1 MTPGPVEHR
10 IARAVAQ
17 FNAGRRDDA
26 LQYCRD
32 ALEDA
37 PHHAGLHH
45 LMAVLLLDAGE
56 AAQAL
61 SHAELSL
68 TAEPAQPKALA
79 TALRAAL
86 ACDATAKALDLA
98 AQVSAAAPDS
108 VDVACQH
115 AALLIDSGQPRQARE
130 RLQTLVNRPLPH
142 ATAWFEYGRACRAS
156 GDLTAARAAF
166 EVATH
171 ADAALVPAW
180 FALSL
185 VRQDLHEINGAA
197 QALER
202 VLSLAPEHMEAAVN
216 LGLVRQSQGRLDAA
230 LASYAEAYAAEPIS
244 LGRIAHALAS
254 QPCGALWIHRE
265 ALCDALSRARIAPTV
280 A

>member
-1 MTPGPVEHR
+1 MTSGPVEQR

-17 FNAGRRDDA
+17 FNAGQRDDA
-26 LQYCRD
+26 LQSCRD

-45 LMAVLLLDAGE
+45 LMALLLLDAGQ

-61 SHAELSL
+61 GHAEQSL
-68 TAEPAQPKALA
+68 AAEPAQPKALA

-98 AQVSAAAPDS
+98 ARASAAVPDS
-108 VDVACQH
+108 VDLACQH
-115 AALLIDSGQPRQARE
+115 AALLTDSGQPQQARE
-130 RLQTLVNRPLPH
+130 RLQTLVNWALPH
-142 ATAWFEYGRACRAS
+142 ASAWFEYGRACRAA
-156 GDLTAARAAF
+156 GDLAAARAAF
-166 EVATH
+166 EAATQ

-185 VRQDLHEINGAA
+185 VRQDLHDIDGAA

-202 VLSLAPEHMEAAVN
+202 VLSLAPAHVEAAVN
-216 LGLVRQSQGRLDAA
+216 LGLVRQSRGQLDAA
-230 LASYAEAYAAEPIS
+230 LASYAVAYAAEPAS

-254 QPCGALWIHRE
+254 QPCGALWIRRE
-265 ALCDALSRARIAPTV
+265 ALCDALSRARTAPP
-280 A
+280 AA